1 MQGLGEPRP
10 AFSPSVD
17 QLSAVTKDLVQ
28 FVHRVAGDKNA
39 TPAEIAALPEIAKVL
54 YRVFTI
60 C

>member
-10 AFSPSVD
+10 VFSPMGEQLASV
-17 QLSAVTKDLVQ
+17 TEDLVR
-28 FVHRVAGDKNA
+28 FVHRVTEDKKA

>member
-1 MQGLGEPRP
+1 MQGFGEPKP
-10 AFSPSVD
+10 AFSPTREQLTSVTD
-17 QLSAVTKDLVQ
+17 DLVR
-28 FVHRVAGDKNA
+28 FVHRVTDDKKA